1 MTSSLRARQHKR
13 SKALS
18 PEDTRLSSAASTGV
32 CTWLPWALYGCH
44 GRYMVAMGVICHL
57 PGFASSLYFVITGLV
72 YSLWCSHRSSK
83 SEKRLALFF
92 PTYSFRRFPPVGLKS
107 DDAIDIERTS
117 ASLPIIPHCFPK
129 TAFDTRSPPPHCKS
143 FNAIFSRG

>member
-1 MTSSLRARQHKR
+1 
-13 SKALS
+13 
-18 PEDTRLSSAASTGV
+18 
-32 CTWLPWALYGCH
+32 
-44 GRYMVAMGVICHL
+44 MGVICHL

-129 TAFDTRSPPPHCKS
+129 TAFDTRCPPPRTASHSMRYFPVDEILFIHVQLTTALGPKHLGLGEPEGCLR
-143 FNAIFSRG
+143 IFLRPHQHHQHVPEQT